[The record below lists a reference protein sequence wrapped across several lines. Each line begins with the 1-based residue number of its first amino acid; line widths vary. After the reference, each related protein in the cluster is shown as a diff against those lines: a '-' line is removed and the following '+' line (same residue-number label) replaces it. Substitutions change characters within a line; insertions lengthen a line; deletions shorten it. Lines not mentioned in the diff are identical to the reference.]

1 MNNPHVREENWPTS
15 DPQSRPPQTRIP
27 LHGPRFQQD
36 PGALYRTM
44 RSQHGPVAPVELEG
58 GVPAWFVLG
67 YSEICQVES
76 NPGLFARDTRRWN
89 AWDQVPDDWPLM
101 TFVGY
106 TPSVMF
112 TEGAEHQR
120 RTGAIGA
127 ALDAVDPF
135 ELRSACEQVADGLI
149 DSFTGAGHS
158 DLMSQFAHPMPLLVL
173 ARLYGMDDDEAN
185 RLNDDLTGTISG
197 DDGVAA
203 YQRLY
208 ERMRGLV
215 QAKKHRR
222 GPDVPSRMLDHA
234 AGLSDEELVQDL
246 LIVLTAAQQPVA
258 YWIGNAIRLML
269 TDIRFAVT
277 FTGGRR
283 SVGQALTEVLWEDTP
298 TQNFIG
304 RFASRDTNLG
314 GQRIRTGDMLV
325 LGFAAAN
332 TDPHVRPDF
341 YSDSIGNDAHLSFG
355 HGEHGCPYPG
365 PETGEVI
372 ARTAI
377 EVLLER
383 LPDLAL
389 SVRAEDLVWLPSVWM
404 RGLTELPVHF
414 SPGVPLR

>member
-1 MNNPHVREENWPTS
+1 M
-15 DPQSRPPQTRIP
+15 P
-27 LHGPRFQQD
+27 LHGTRFQQN
-36 PGALYRTM
+36 PGEMYRKLRTT
-44 RSQHGPVAPVELEG
+44 HGPVAPVELEG
-58 GVPAWFVLG
+58 GLPAWFVLG
-67 YSEICQVES
+67 YSEVCQVES

-89 AWDQVPDDWPLM
+89 AWDRVPDDWPLM
-101 TFVGY
+101 PFVGY
-106 TPSVMF
+106 TPSLMF
-112 TEGAEHQR
+112 TEGAEHRR
-120 RTGAIGA
+120 RTGAVGD
-127 ALDAVDPF
+127 ALAAVDPF

-149 DSFTGAGHS
+149 DEFTGSGQS
-158 DLMSQFAHPMPLLVL
+158 DLMAQFAHPMPLRVM
-173 ARLYGMDDDEAN
+173 ARLYGMADDEAGP
-185 RLNDDLTGTISG
+185 LMQDLTDTVAS

-203 YQRLY
+203 YQRIY
-208 ERMRGLV
+208 DRMRALV
-215 QAKKHRR
+215 ETKKQRR

-234 AGLSDEELVQDL
+234 AGLSDEELLQDL
-246 LIVLTAAQQPVA
+246 LVVLTAAQQPVA

-304 RFASRDTNLG
+304 RFATRDTNLG

-365 PETGEVI
+365 PQTGEVI

-389 SVRAEDLVWLPSVWM
+389 SVRADDLVWLPSVWM
-404 RGLTELPVHF
+404 RGLAELPVQF
-414 SPGVPLR
+414 SPGVPVR